1 MRVMTARHLDR
12 AIDRLARRQH
22 GAFSDRQARAAG
34 ATTRTVRRRL
44 ASGHWLPLDHHVY
57 ALPSHPGTW
66 HRQCMA
72 GTLTIEGAAVSHVS
86 AAVLHGLAGVRPGP
100 LHLVVPRGSR
110 HRSRLAT
117 VHESSWPSST
127 MVDGIPTVTLP
138 DTFFQLAGMV
148 DHLRLRTLFADAVV
162 ARSSLLDAVADRY
175 VDLAYA
181 RLPGIGLMR
190 SLLREHDTG
199 ETPATTELERLL
211 DALLDRVRD
220 MPPRRRQAPLPGWEH
235 GDARVDVLVDDWRLI
250 VEADGR
256 RWHTR
261 VTDFERDRWRDNVA
275 TTHGYDVLRFTYNQ
289 LTTGVDGSLDLLAR
303 YAEAR
308 ARAA

>member
-1 MRVMTARHLDR
+1 MRVMTARHLDQ

-22 GAFSDRQARAAG
+22 GAFGDRQARAAG
-34 ATTRTVRRRL
+34 ATERMIRRRV
-44 ASGHWLPLDHHVY
+44 ATGRWLPLDHHVY

-66 HRQCMA
+66 RRQCMA
-72 GTLTIEGAAVSHVS
+72 GTLVIEGAAVSHVS
-86 AAVLHGLAGVRPGP
+86 AAVLHELAGFRPGP
-100 LHLVVPRGSR
+100 LHLVAPRGSR

-117 VHESSWPSST
+117 VHESSWPRST
-127 MVDGIPTVTLP
+127 IVDGIPTVTLS
-138 DTFFQLAGMV
+138 DTVFQLAGMV
-148 DHLRLRTLFADAVV
+148 DQLRLRTLFADAVV
-162 ARSSLLDAVADRY
+162 AHPPVLAAIADRY

-181 RLPGIGLMR
+181 RLPGIGLVR

-199 ETPATTELERLL
+199 ETPALNDLERLL
-211 DALLDRVRD
+211 DALLDRVRGL
-220 MPPRRRQAPLPGWEH
+220 PRRRRQAALPGWEH

-275 TTHGYDVLRFTYNQ
+275 TTQGYDVLRFTYSQ
-289 LTTGVDGSLDLLAR
+289 LTTGCDESLALLAR
-303 YAEAR
+303 YAEGR